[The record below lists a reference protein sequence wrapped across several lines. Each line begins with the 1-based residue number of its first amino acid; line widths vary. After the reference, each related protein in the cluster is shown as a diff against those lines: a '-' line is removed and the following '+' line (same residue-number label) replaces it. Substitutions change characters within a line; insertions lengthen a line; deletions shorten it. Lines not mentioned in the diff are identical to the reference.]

1 MVLSLARNIFFPEL
15 SCVGKSEANIGQC
28 TLQVC
33 VMWLLGW
40 DSHHY
45 LPPIACMEAADS
57 PLEAAP
63 GCVRDLSKLQ
73 FSAVKACAE
82 VS

>member
-1 MVLSLARNIFFPEL
+1 
-15 SCVGKSEANIGQC
+15 
-28 TLQVC
+28 
-33 VMWLLGW
+33 MWLLGW

-45 LPPIACMEAADS
+45 LPPISCMEAADS